1 MAFEHTK
8 VADWTGG
15 MTLDAE
21 DLEQNQY
28 KRDISV
34 ILKHSLAWDGYW

>member
-1 MAFEHTK
+1 MALEDWK

-15 MTLDAE
+15 MALDAE

-34 ILKHSLAWDGYW
+34 IP